1 MKLMDLIDLCFRNL
15 TRRKVR
21 TLLTVVGVVVGTCA
35 IVVMISLGIGM
46 KESQEQ
52 ALSEMGDLKLI
63 QVYNYNSG
71 TKNILNDAT
80 IEKWKGLKGVV
91 TATPIYESGDL
102 NLLISVG
109 NKDRYQMTPDIVG
122 VYPDALEELG
132 YQIEEGQFFS
142 KTGAG
147 KDVIPIVVGEQWGYA
162 FEDIHA
168 SPQNRYVMEGDVDQ
182 NGNPKKP
189 FVNVMKDKITLTLT
203 SNQDETKK
211 LKKKILVCGRLKK
224 DNAKDYRTAQ
234 GVFMDINVL
243 KKLKEE
249 YRRFDNGKKEV
260 DKGYQMAYVKVEDI
274 KYIEEVEKVI
284 KEDGVDTSS
293 MESIRKPMEQQA
305 KQQQAVLGGLGAISL
320 FVAAI
325 GITNTM
331 IMSIY
336 ERTREIGVM
345 KALGCYV
352 RDIRTIF
359 LLEAGTIG
367 FFGGVIG
374 ILLSYGLSFI
384 INKFGFSLGGVGE
397 MITEGVTSGGQTSII
412 PLWLVALALIFSTFI
427 GLISGYYPANR
438 AVKISALEA
447 IRGD

>member
-109 NKDRYQMTPDIVG
+109 NKDRYQMIPDIVG

-132 YQIEEGQFFS
+132 YQIKEGQFFS

-168 SPQNRYVMEGDVDQ
+168 SPQNRYIMEGDVDQ

-249 YRRFDNGKKEV
+249 YRRFDNGKKEA

-284 KEDGVDTSS
+284 KEDGFDTSS

>member
-132 YQIEEGQFFS
+132 YQIKEGQFFS

-168 SPQNRYVMEGDVDQ
+168 SPQNRYIMEGDVDQ

-249 YRRFDNGKKEV
+249 YRRFDNGKKEA

-274 KYIEEVEKVI
+274 KDIEEVEKVI
-284 KEDGVDTSS
+284 KEDGFDTSS

-359 LLEAGTIG
+359 LLEAGMIG

>member
-63 QVYNYNSG
+63 QVYNYSSG

-91 TATPIYESGDL
+91 TATPVYESGDL

-109 NKDRYQMTPDIVG
+109 NKDHYQTTPDVVG
-122 VYPDALEELG
+122 VYPEALEELG

-142 KTGAG
+142 KTGVG

-168 SPQNRYVMEGDVDQ
+168 SPQNRYIMEGDVDQ

-224 DNAKDYRTAQ
+224 DNSKDYRTAQ

-249 YRRFDNGKKEV
+249 YRRFDNGKKEA
-260 DKGYQMAYVKVEDI
+260 DKGYQVAYVKVEDI

-284 KEDGVDTSS
+284 KEDGFDTSS
-293 MESIRKPMEQQA
+293 MESIRKPIEQQA

-374 ILLSYGLSFI
+374 ILLSYGLSFL

-397 MITEGVTSGGQTSII
+397 LITEGVTSGGQTSII
-412 PLWLVALALIFSTFI
+412 PIWLVALALIFSTFI

>member
-132 YQIEEGQFFS
+132 YQIKEGQFFS

-168 SPQNRYVMEGDVDQ
+168 SPQNRYIMEGDVDQ

-249 YRRFDNGKKEV
+249 YRRFDNGKKEA

-284 KEDGVDTSS
+284 KEDGFDTSS

-352 RDIRTIF
+352 KDIRTIF

>member
-132 YQIEEGQFFS
+132 YQIKEGQFFS

-168 SPQNRYVMEGDVDQ
+168 SPQNRYIMEGDVDQ

-224 DNAKDYRTAQ
+224 DNSKDYRTAQ

-249 YRRFDNGKKEV
+249 YRRFDNGKKEA

-274 KYIEEVEKVI
+274 KDIEEVEKVI
-284 KEDGVDTSS
+284 KEDGFDTSS
-293 MESIRKPMEQQA
+293 MESIRKPIEQQA

-374 ILLSYGLSFI
+374 ILLSYGLSFL

>member
-132 YQIEEGQFFS
+132 YQIKEGQFFS

-168 SPQNRYVMEGDVDQ
+168 SPQNRYIMEGDVDQ

-249 YRRFDNGKKEV
+249 YRRFDNGKKEA

-284 KEDGVDTSS
+284 KEDGFDTSS